1 MQKRSDDVSKMQT
14 QKILN
19 NKNNGYAI
27 KATVGT
33 LAVFVFGILVFFAAD
48 LIFPFRK
55 GPMMTPIIQN
65 LVLLGTL
72 LSTVALGFSLYLI
85 YTYLKNYLEV
95 KNELMLGLLLAVCAF
110 MMFAISTNPIM
121 QHAFGQSGVF
131 SVIALVFACVAL
143 GALVWISAK

>member
-1 MQKRSDDVSKMQT
+1 MQKRNVNASKSEAR
-14 QKILN
+14 KIS
-19 NKNNGYAI
+19 NGNGCTVKAI
-27 KATVGT
+27 VGT
-33 LAVFVFGILVFFAAD
+33 MAIFIFGILVFFAAD

-55 GPMMTPIIQN
+55 GPMMAPIIQN

-85 YTYLKNYLEV
+85 YIYLKNYLEV

-110 MMFAISTNPIM
+110 MMFAISANPIM
-121 QHAFGQSGVF
+121 QHAFEQSGVF

-143 GALVWISAK
+143 GSLVWICAK